1 MEIICQ
7 YQVACVTP
15 YEILPICT
23 VNQLELTSMFMF
35 DDITITKQWH
45 HVSHPLQWECEVPM
59 CCRIGSGG
67 PIGPRPHGHLLDK
80 GGTQV
85 VHECHFACA
94 MSSPCH
100 IVHML
105 TPHHHH
111 QCAMS
116 PSQPITSSPCHHHI
130 STMSFANRDVDVVKG
145 SLLTIHVSFVHWRTG
160 THTPGA
166 PHSKFLV
173 SAFYIMDRF
182 SRWLFGCFKQ
192 IENCCFI

>member
-1 MEIICQ
+1 
-7 YQVACVTP
+7 
-15 YEILPICT
+15 
-23 VNQLELTSMFMF
+23 MF
-35 DDITITKQWH
+35 DDVTFLNDGIMFLSPPVPQCWCHISLGWH
-45 HVSHPLQWECEVPM
+45 HVPMWERPWVQWECEVPM
-59 CCRIGSGG
+59 CCQIGSGG

-100 IVHML
+100 IVHTL
-105 TPHHHH
+105 TPHHHHHH

-116 PSQPITSSPCHHHI
+116 ASQPITSSPCHHHI